1 VFLRDGTALYD
12 RLGRWFTL
20 LVTGNDSGAGMVRAA
35 RTLGVALVEV
45 RLEEPRLA
53 PLYEADM
60 LLVRPDHHVAWRG
73 KAPATDVEA
82 LRIVRLALGW

>member
-1 VFLRDGTALYD
+1 M
-12 RLGRWFTL
+12 
-20 LVTGNDSGAGMVRAA
+20 LVTGNDSDAGLVRVA
-35 RTLGVALVEV
+35 RTLGVPLIEV
-45 RLEEPRLA
+45 RLDEPRLA

-73 KAPATDVEA
+73 KAPASDAEA